1 MIRKNKWQ
9 LIISSV
15 IILLP
20 VVAGLLIWNYLPEQL
35 AAHWSTDGRPDRWSS
50 KGFTVFVMP
59 ISLLVIH
66 WICIFITARDPK
78 NENQSD
84 KIFNLVLW
92 ILPILSLII
101 CGFTYA
107 IALGI
112 DINISMMMRV
122 LLGVM
127 FVVLGNYMPKC
138 RQNYTIG
145 IRVVWALHNEEN
157 WNKTHRFTGKLWVSG
172 GFLFLA
178 TFFVT
183 AESFMYIVLLLI
195 LSMAFIPVIYSYA
208 YYRKQ
213 LKTGSAAKEDIV
225 LSASE
230 KKTTKIALII
240 SIATLAIVAIAL
252 FAGKFEVKFQETS
265 FVIEAAGW
273 DDAAVNYADIDHIE
287 YREQR
292 TSGIRTF
299 GYGTP
304 FIVMGECENK
314 EFGNYIGYIYKSCD
328 ACVVL
333 TVGDK
338 ILVINGKD
346 EEHTKEIYDELIRR
360 MSR

>member
-9 LIISSV
+9 LILSSV

-20 VVAGLLIWNYLPEQL
+20 VVAGLFLWNYLPEQL
-35 AAHWSTDGRPDRWSS
+35 TTHWGVDGRPNRWSG
-50 KGFTVFVMP
+50 KGFTIFVMP
-59 ISLLVIH
+59 VSFLAIH
-66 WICIFITARDPK
+66 WICIFFTARDPK
-78 NENQSD
+78 NKDQSN

-92 ILPILSLII
+92 ILPIISLII

-107 IALGI
+107 VALGN
-112 DINISMMMRV
+112 DINISMMIRV

-127 FVVLGNYMPKC
+127 FVILGNYMPKC
-138 RQNYTIG
+138 RQNHTIG
-145 IRVVWALHNEEN
+145 VRVIWALRNEEN
-157 WNKTHRFTGKLWVSG
+157 WNKTHRFAGRLWVFG

-178 TFFVT
+178 TIFVPM
-183 AESFMYIVLLLI
+183 ENFMYIVLLLI
-195 LSMAFIPVIYSYA
+195 LSMAFIPMIYSYA
-208 YYRKQ
+208 YYKKQ
-213 LKTGSAAKEDIV
+213 LKAGTVTKEDIA
-225 LSASE
+225 LSPSE

-252 FAGKFEVKFQETS
+252 FAGKFEVQFQETS
-265 FVIEAAGW
+265 FIIEADGW
-273 DDAAVNYADIDHIE
+273 DDAAVSYEDIDHIE

-292 TSGIRTF
+292 ISGTRTF

-314 EFGNYIGYIYKSCD
+314 EFGNYTGYVYKSCD

-333 TVGDK
+333 TVGEK

-360 MSR
+360 IGG